1 MTTTADDSHTTTP
14 AELFWEARGTGPAVL
29 LVPPT
34 PGDGGQFAAVAESL
48 AHDHLVV
55 TYDRRGTSRSPR
67 PPGWT
72 STTVGEHA
80 DDAAAV
86 LSGVGVDQAVV
97 FGTSTG
103 AAVALE
109 LALRHPRRVG
119 GALLHE
125 LPLLS
130 VLADPEPVAAALSG
144 LIGPAVE
151 RGGPAAGLETF
162 LRFAYGDAVVDGWDE
177 ALRSRLLSN
186 AEMALTIELPAF
198 QAYRPEEATMR
209 ATDVPFA
216 VLVGDDQ
223 PLPFFAEAAA
233 WLASRLATTVT
244 ATPGAHGPQFT
255 CPGELAATIRSFA
268 AALPGR

>member
-1 MTTTADDSHTTTP
+1 MVTTADDSRTTNP
-14 AELFWEARGTGPAVL
+14 AELFWEARGSGPAVL

-34 PGDGGQFAAVAESL
+34 PGDGGHFAAVTESL
-48 AHDHLVV
+48 AGDHLVI
-55 TYDRRGTSRSPR
+55 TYDRRGTSRSLR
-67 PPGWT
+67 PSGWT
-72 STTVGEHA
+72 STTVAEHA

-86 LSGVGVDQAVV
+86 LSRVGVDGAVV

-109 LALRHPRRVG
+109 LALRHPHRVD
-119 GALLHE
+119 GAMLHE

-130 VLADPEPVAAALSG
+130 VLTDPEAVTAALSSV
-144 LIGPAVE
+144 IGPAVE
-151 RGGPAAGLETF
+151 RGGPAAGLEAF

-198 QAYRPEEATMR
+198 QAYRPDEATMR
-209 ATDVPFA
+209 ATGLPFA
-216 VLVGDDQ
+216 VLVGDEQ

-233 WLASRLATTVT
+233 WLAARLGTTVT
-244 ATPGAHGPQFT
+244 AAPGAHGPQFT
-255 CPGELAATIRSFA
+255 CPDELAATIRSFTA
-268 AALPGR
+268 GLPGR